1 MSLLAFYQE
10 QSKYYGPWVARAETV
25 TRMKA
30 NLLPQT
36 HYRRATIRAA
46 VAQQWREIHAYG
58 AHISAA
64 MGMRDYRSLLEM
76 YNSNFM
82 PSGSA
87 MGSSKLR
94 KLKEKVRDLRDASGE
109 SAFFMCGCCD
119 QLGIRSE
126 CVTGLDG
133 YHFCAECV
141 SRGRTRFSRV
151 MGGYISRAGSYN
163 AFTSRED
170 VDNGIRDAITSDYAR
185 EHRYHYDD
193 GVYYAPGVFDM
204 SSRLNNTLFSYH
216 SGPDMGHIPS
226 AYDSR
231 KPRILLGMELEM
243 EISGGSCGGDDDED
257 EDTCSD
263 RASYAKRVVRALNG
277 VTPAFCKAET
287 DGSLDDGFEIIS
299 GYTGL
304 DVHEK
309 TWKALSRA
317 TDGLESHDTDTCGL
331 HVHVD
336 KAGMT
341 PLHMA
346 KLCTFIHA
354 KENQRLLTTISRR
367 YQGSTGSGYAKFYQ
381 GTDWVH
387 RAADAALY
395 EYKAH
400 RMSRRKGDK
409 FNYGRFANSEFWG
422 ERYAALNF
430 NNAHTVEFRMFR
442 GTLKFESIMACL
454 EFAFASWHF
463 TKETPMK
470 KLTTEAFMDFIC
482 RADNR
487 KDTKYLRAYLKAK
500 KFRAFYQ
507 SEQVARPKFKAAAP
521 SEREEYLVMYDDA
534 HNVRLSEPRQ
544 AVAA

>member
-10 QSKYYGPWVARAETV
+10 QVKYYGPWVARAESV
-25 TRMKA
+25 ARMRA
-30 NLLPQT
+30 NLLPQQT
-36 HYRRATIRAA
+36 YRRATISPAIA
-46 VAQQWREIHAYG
+46 KQWREAHVYG
-58 AHISAA
+58 QHLSAA
-64 MGMRDYRSLLEM
+64 LGQRDSDYLLDA
-76 YNSNFM
+76 YVSNFSPVNSVM
-82 PSGSA
+82 QRVRLSI
-87 MGSSKLR
+87 LR
-94 KLKEKVRDLRDASGE
+94 EKVRNLTDAEGNFV
-109 SAFFMCGCCD
+109 FFTCDCCEHLSVEA
-119 QLGIRSE
+119 QS
-126 CVTGLDG
+126 VTGVDG
-133 YHFCAECV
+133 SRFCAECM
-141 SRGRTRFSRV
+141 SRGRAVFSHV
-151 MGGYISRAGSYN
+151 MGGYIRSAGSQTAYTSRAAVNDGILDVV
-163 AFTSRED
+163 TSHF
-170 VDNGIRDAITSDYAR
+170 AR
-185 EHRYHYDD
+185 SNRYYYDD

-204 SSRLNNTLFSYH
+204 AARLSNTLFSYH
-216 SGPDMGHIPS
+216 TGPDMGHIPS

-243 EISGGSCGGDDDED
+243 EICGGSCGGDDDED

-263 RASYAKRVVRALNG
+263 RAGYAKRVLRALNG
-277 VTPAFCKAET
+277 VTPQFCKAET
-287 DGSLDDGFEIIS
+287 DGSLDDGFEIIT

-309 TWKALSRA
+309 TWRALAGA
-317 TDGLESHDTDTCGL
+317 TDDLESHDTDTCGL

-367 YQGSTGSGYAKFYQ
+367 YHGATGSGYAKFYH
-381 GTDWVH
+381 GVDWAH

-395 EYKAH
+395 EYRSH
-400 RMSRRKGDK
+400 RRSRRKGDK
-409 FNYGRFANSEFWG
+409 FDYGRFANSEFWG

-430 NNAHTVEFRMFR
+430 NNPHTVEFRMFR

-507 SEQVARPKFKAAAP
+507 SEQVARPKFKDAAP
-521 SEREEYLVMYDDA
+521 TEREEYVLMYDDA
-534 HNVRLSEPRQ
+534 RNVQLSEPSRTI
-544 AVAA
+544 AA